1 MGYHSFATKTRHF
14 MEFIEGKWA
23 NDDFFCRF
31 HLSDFQGPVLTV
43 CNAVQYRSTPA
54 IWIGILFTMAACTAD
69 SPPQRRHQPVA
80 ISQLLVASGQ
90 YQSPAAGR
98 PQSGQRRPSLRN
110 LSYRKQQPS
119 SDLLLQPAA
128 APLLPVVQDA
138 GSFTAV
144 HYITLYNM

>member
-1 MGYHSFATKTRHF
+1 

-90 YQSPAAGR
+90 YQSPAASTSR
-98 PQSGQRRPSLRN
+98 QR
-110 LSYRKQQPS
+110 
-119 SDLLLQPAA
+119 PAA
-128 APLLPVVQDA
+128 RRAVNAGPLCEIFLTGNSNQAPIYYCSQLLHRYCQ
-138 GSFTAV
+138 
-144 HYITLYNM
+144 